1 MAEALIGNLWVQLK
15 YLQKVSKDRL
25 NHRTPPI
32 IQMEAKV
39 SKNILD
45 QRNQG
50 DFSPDTDPKLKNV
63 VEGSKI
69 KTYTK
74 SSLVL

>member
-1 MAEALIGNLWVQLK
+1 
-15 YLQKVSKDRL
+15 
-25 NHRTPPI
+25 
-32 IQMEAKV
+32 MEILRISSGGHKV

-50 DFSPDTDPKLKNV
+50 DFSADTDPKLKNV